1 MPTPLIAPPLVSRVM
16 ADASRA
22 VVARTLLQ
30 VLEQGK
36 SLSEVLAP
44 QLAHISARERS
55 LAQELC
61 YGVLRWRLRLEAV
74 LARLLRAPFK
84 LRDKDIHCLLLAG
97 LYQLI
102 YLRLPAHAAVDATV
116 EAAAA
121 LDKGWAKSVVN
132 AVLRHYLRD
141 SEHLL
146 AEADKDECAR
156 LAHPAWLLERLKQ
169 AWPNDWAAIVAAN
182 NERAPMCLRVNA
194 RCTTRVEYLAQLQAA
209 GIAAHA
215 ALYSPQGVTLEKP
228 VGVEGLPGFAVGEV
242 SVQDEGAQLAAA
254 LLAAEPGE
262 RVLDACSAPGGKAC
276 HILETAPA
284 LLELVALDNSAQRLA
299 RVQENLDRL
308 GLAATLMEGDACAP
322 RSWWD
327 GRPFDRILLDAPCS
341 GSGVIRR
348 HPDIKWLRRATDIAA
363 SAQTQQRL
371 LRALWPLLK
380 PGGVLLYAVCSVL
393 PEEGEHQVRDFTAVQ
408 PEARAEPLALPATS
422 NGAEGGTILT
432 GSHGMDGFYYARL
445 RKL

>member
-1 MPTPLIAPPLVSRVM
+1 MVANP
-16 ADASRA
+16 RA
-22 VVARTLLQ
+22 VAARTLVQ
-30 VLEQGK
+30 VLEQRK

-44 QLAHISARERS
+44 QLAHISIPRERS
-55 LAQELC
+55 LAQEMC
-61 YGVLRWRLRLEAV
+61 YGVLRWHLRLEAV
-74 LARLLRAPFK
+74 LARLLRAPLK
-84 LRDKDIHCLLLAG
+84 DRDKDIHCLLLAG

-116 EAAAA
+116 DAVAA

-141 SEHLL
+141 STRLL
-146 AEADKDECAR
+146 AEADEDECAR
-156 LAHPAWLLERLKQ
+156 LAHPAWLLELLKQ
-169 AWPNDWAAIVAAN
+169 AWPGEWQTIAAAN
-182 NERAPMCLRVNA
+182 NERAPMCLRVNV
-194 RCTTRVEYLAQLQAA
+194 RRTTRAEYLTQLQAA

-215 ALYSPQGVTLEKP
+215 TLYSPQGVTLEKP
-228 VGVEGLPGFAVGEV
+228 TGVEGLPGFAAGAV
-242 SVQDEGAQLAAA
+242 SVQDEGAQLAASS
-254 LLAAEPGE
+254 LAAQPGE

-276 HILETAPA
+276 HILETEPA
-284 LLELVALDNSAQRLA
+284 LLELVALDNSAARLA

-308 GLAATLMEGDACAP
+308 GLDAALMEGDAGAP
-322 RSWWD
+322 QTWWD

-341 GSGVIRR
+341 GTGVIRR

-363 SAQTQQRL
+363 AAQAQQRL

-380 PGGVLLYAVCSVL
+380 PGGVLLYVVCSVL
-393 PEEGEHQVRDFTAVQ
+393 PEEGEHQVRDFIAGQ
-408 PEARAEPLALPATS
+408 PDARAEPLALPATS
-422 NGAEGGTILT
+422 SGAAAGGTILT

>member
-1 MPTPLIAPPLVSRVM
+1 M
-16 ADASRA
+16 ADYPR
-22 VVARTLLQ
+22 VVAARVLVQ
-30 VLEQGK
+30 VLEQRK

-44 QLAHISARERS
+44 QLAHLSMPRERS
-55 LAQELC
+55 LAQEIC
-61 YGVLRWRLRLEAV
+61 YGVLRWHLRLEAV

-84 LRDKDIHCLLLAG
+84 ERDRDIHCLLLAG

-116 EAAAA
+116 DAAAA
-121 LDKGWAKSVVN
+121 LGKGWAKSVVN

-141 SEHLL
+141 SERLL
-146 AEADKDECAR
+146 AQADADECAR
-156 LAHPAWLLERLKQ
+156 LAHPAWLLELLKQ
-169 AWPNDWAAIVAAN
+169 AWPSEWQAIVAAN
-182 NERAPMCLRVNA
+182 NERAPMCLRVNL
-194 RCTTRVEYLAQLQAA
+194 RRTTRAEYLARLQAS

-215 ALYSPQGVTLEKP
+215 TLYSPQGVTLEQP
-228 VGVEGLPGFAVGEV
+228 TGVEGLPGFAAGEV
-242 SVQDEGAQLAAA
+242 SVQDEGAQLAAG
-254 LLAAEPGE
+254 LLAAQPGE

-276 HILETAPA
+276 HILETGPA
-284 LLELVALDNSAQRLA
+284 LLELVALDNSAARLA

-308 GLAATLMEGDACAP
+308 GLAATLLEGDAGAP
-322 RSWWD
+322 QTWWD

-341 GSGVIRR
+341 GTGVIRR

-363 SAQTQQRL
+363 AAQTQQRL

-393 PEEGEHQVRDFTAVQ
+393 PEEGGHQVRDFMAGQ
-408 PEARAEPLALPATS
+408 PDARAEPLALPAIS
-422 NGAEGGTILT
+422 SGGAEGGTILT